1 MNGSVYA
8 NNSLRALT
16 GFPVFTYLNDDYTDT
31 KNTNI
36 PALFK
41 LIDDGLKANYL
52 AGFETVGFPGQS
64 NKCGLPNFH
73 AYSILGAFTV
83 DTTDLLLVR
92 DPTGTTAYKNT
103 DWDKDSA
110 KWTDEAKKL
119 VPLGV
124 DPTTSAAQ
132 GIFAIPIA
140 KIDDT
145 SGGGESC
152 ISRVHIAHNRGADS
166 FYHAWYDVDGDTGDG
181 TKATTFSTKIPKDVK
196 AVGDIYITVD
206 SYYEG
211 IIPSHTSCYQYD
223 SKIGFT
229 PVRTTHLKKG
239 GTETEAAAT
248 DEKDYGTIAY
258 HLKAADV
265 AAEDLLTLD
274 VTYKWFKLPTDVK
287 DYTVGIYTAM
297 VDASDAKMKV
307 LKSADYTGDEN
318 MLHMDGQK
326 PSGFKDPSGS
336 TAPSTTGS
344 STTATVKA
352 VKQPKCFIDLFD
364 LAETDAEWWDLLWN
378 NFWVVFVWFNLGW

>member
-1 MNGSVYA
+1 MQPLFRTKEKDDSGAIGLQLWIRGKPWNLVIDSDLLFNEDASKDPKFSLEFSNHDTTKKVFWGALLEKGWAKAKGNYEAMNGSVYA

-124 DPTTSAAQ
+124 DPTTSAA
-132 GIFAIPIA
+132 
-140 KIDDT
+140 
-145 SGGGESC
+145 
-152 ISRVHIAHNRGADS
+152 
-166 FYHAWYDVDGDTGDG
+166 
-181 TKATTFSTKIPKDVK
+181 
-196 AVGDIYITVD
+196 
-206 SYYEG
+206 
-211 IIPSHTSCYQYD
+211 
-223 SKIGFT
+223 
-229 PVRTTHLKKG
+229 
-239 GTETEAAAT
+239 
-248 DEKDYGTIAY
+248 
-258 HLKAADV
+258 
-265 AAEDLLTLD
+265 
-274 VTYKWFKLPTDVK
+274 
-287 DYTVGIYTAM
+287 
-297 VDASDAKMKV
+297 
-307 LKSADYTGDEN
+307 
-318 MLHMDGQK
+318 
-326 PSGFKDPSGS
+326 
-336 TAPSTTGS
+336 
-344 STTATVKA
+344 
-352 VKQPKCFIDLFD
+352 
-364 LAETDAEWWDLLWN
+364 
-378 NFWVVFVWFNLGW
+378 